1 MSYSSAI
8 SISMSSSRLASYA
21 WNNEGNKYDNVVEIV
36 VVVRVS
42 IMGHERRGFC
52 SPEESLRA
60 KRRWKCH
67 LSFIFRQRRFVRFQ
81 VGFVSVQTCNTV
93 VENPMPI
100 DSALLASLEG
110 PNEFETLK
118 QAVEKNPDDF
128 NSWSDLLS
136 KLDDQVGSFPL
147 LPSARV

>member
-21 WNNEGNKYDNVVEIV
+21 WSNRANKYDNVVEV
-36 VVVRVS
+36 EVVVRVS
-42 IMGHERRGFC
+42 IMGHEKRGFC
-52 SPEESLRA
+52 SRRESLRP
-60 KRRWKCH
+60 KRRGKCH
-67 LSFIFRQRRFVRFQ
+67 VSFIFRQRRLVRFQ
-81 VGFVSVQTCNTV
+81 VGFVSVQNCNTV

-136 KLDDQVGSFPL
+136 KLDDQVSSFPPL
-147 LPSARV
+147 ASDRV

>member
-1 MSYSSAI
+1 M
-8 SISMSSSRLASYA
+8 RP
-21 WNNEGNKYDNVVEIV
+21 K
-36 VVVRVS
+36 
-42 IMGHERRGFC
+42 RRG
-52 SPEESLRA
+52 
-60 KRRWKCH
+60 KCH
-67 LSFIFRQRRFVRFQ
+67 VSFIFRQRRLVRFQ
-81 VGFVSVQTCNTV
+81 VGFVSVQNCNTI

-136 KLDDQVGSFPL
+136 KLDDQVSSFPSL
-147 LPSARV
+147 ASDRV